1 MIDYLLDLL
10 MIVDRCDV
18 TPRELRNII
27 SRNDTLIMK
36 LKRQQLGG
44 DIIEDVERH
53 LSNKSQESDKNLKI
67 LREFEDNKEKR
78 EETIKIAGL
87 MAEFVGELNKMV
99 KSKPE
104 YGELQKQ
111 ILEIKD
117 TLQGY
122 IEN

>member
-44 DIIEDVERH
+44 VIVEDVERH

-117 TLQGY
+117 TLHGY

>member
-44 DIIEDVERH
+44 DIVEDVERH

-117 TLQGY
+117 TLHGY